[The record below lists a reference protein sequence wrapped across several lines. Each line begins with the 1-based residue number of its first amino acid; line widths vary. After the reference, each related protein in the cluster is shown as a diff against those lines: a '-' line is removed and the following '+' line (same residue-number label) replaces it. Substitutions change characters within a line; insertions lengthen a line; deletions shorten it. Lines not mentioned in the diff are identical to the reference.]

1 MSAPVLGTRAVAGIL
16 GGIVA
21 LTAMLLLPPPSPVTE
36 VGMARLGLLAFAII
50 WWVATPLP
58 LALTTLTMLGL
69 GIALGALSV
78 NAAFAHSSS
87 WVLWFVIGSFGLAA
101 ALEATG
107 SIAALRWRFWTCRSC
122 VADHTVF

>member
-1 MSAPVLGTRAVAGIL
+1 VSAAPLAPRHV

-21 LTAMLLLPPPSPVTE
+21 GIAALVVMFLLAPPAPITHL
-36 VGMARLGLLAFAII
+36 GMARLGLLAFAVI

-58 LALTTLTMLGL
+58 LAFTTLAVLGL
-69 GIALGALSV
+69 GVATGAMSV

-107 SIAALRWRFWTCRSC
+107 VRAAVPDASS
-122 VADHTVF
+122 